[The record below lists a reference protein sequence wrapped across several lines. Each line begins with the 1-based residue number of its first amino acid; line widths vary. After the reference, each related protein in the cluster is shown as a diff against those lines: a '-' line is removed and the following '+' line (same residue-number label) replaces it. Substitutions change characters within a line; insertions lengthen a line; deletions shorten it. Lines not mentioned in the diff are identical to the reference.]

1 MAKNQKHLCYWHRSF
16 SKITNFETKKNIK
29 SSNHFK
35 VDIIKSLI
43 LDFDSFALDGAKL
56 YHVKVHEKKT
66 EKKNLP
72 WEIYIGETLATT
84 CSTCK
89 YIVMKMNDMICPSP
103 TSIWHRGWWLHKK
116 SHCTT
121 TL

>member
-16 SKITNFETKKNIK
+16 PKITNFETKKNIK

-56 YHVKVHEKKT
+56 YHVKVHEKKLKNKN
-66 EKKNLP
+66 KKWL
-72 WEIYIGETLATT
+72 E
-84 CSTCK
+84 K
-89 YIVMKMNDMICPSP
+89 YILEKHSQPLV
-103 TSIWHRGWWLHKK
+103 LHAN
-116 SHCTT
+116 T
-121 TL
+121 